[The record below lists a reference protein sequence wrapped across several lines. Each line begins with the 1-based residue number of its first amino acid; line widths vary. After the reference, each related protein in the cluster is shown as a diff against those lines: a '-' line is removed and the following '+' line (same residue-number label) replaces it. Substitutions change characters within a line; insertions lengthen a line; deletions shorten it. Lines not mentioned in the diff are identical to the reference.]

1 MLGNVGILYERLILN
16 QKSEINFLKNQLLAN
31 DIIYRDEITFLRRQL
46 SEVEIIQRFC
56 TVTSTVVVK
65 VAE

>member
-16 QKSEINFLKNQLLAN
+16 QKSEINFLKNQLLAM

-46 SEVEIIQRFC
+46 SEVLA
-56 TVTSTVVVK
+56 K
-65 VAE
+65 

>member
-1 MLGNVGILYERLILN
+1 MLGNVAILYERLILN

-46 SEVEIIQRFC
+46 SEVLA
-56 TVTSTVVVK
+56 K
-65 VAE
+65 

>member
-16 QKSEINFLKNQLLAN
+16 QKSEINFLKNQLLAK

-46 SEVEIIQRFC
+46 SEVLA
-56 TVTSTVVVK
+56 K
-65 VAE
+65 

>member
-1 MLGNVGILYERLILN
+1 MLGNVVILYERLILN

-46 SEVEIIQRFC
+46 SEVLA
-56 TVTSTVVVK
+56 K
-65 VAE
+65 